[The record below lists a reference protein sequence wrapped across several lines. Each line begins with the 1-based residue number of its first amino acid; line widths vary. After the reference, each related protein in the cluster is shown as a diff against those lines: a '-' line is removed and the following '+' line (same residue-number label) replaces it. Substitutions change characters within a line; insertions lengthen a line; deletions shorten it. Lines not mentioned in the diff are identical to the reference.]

1 MSSQENNHQN
11 DNQLLIDFIKD
22 TYTIESNKHL
32 FICIPYLINGLSGY
46 EGTYKHSLSANGI
59 ELISSSE
66 QKTQNQN
73 EQKGKAVQEYI
84 DKDDLFNILKYK
96 VFNSMQIPL
105 YRFNITDNTKI
116 ESFFLDLIKEYKK
129 SFNNLI
135 ENQKDYK
142 YLYSLLKNIKESV
155 L

>member
-73 EQKGKAVQEYI
+73 EQKWFLIINVYHRI
-84 DKDDLFNILKYK
+84 
-96 VFNSMQIPL
+96 QISL
-105 YRFNITDNTKI
+105 
-116 ESFFLDLIKEYKK
+116 SLSLSLIKPTQPDA
-129 SFNNLI
+129 I
-135 ENQKDYK
+135 
-142 YLYSLLKNIKESV
+142 
-155 L
+155 